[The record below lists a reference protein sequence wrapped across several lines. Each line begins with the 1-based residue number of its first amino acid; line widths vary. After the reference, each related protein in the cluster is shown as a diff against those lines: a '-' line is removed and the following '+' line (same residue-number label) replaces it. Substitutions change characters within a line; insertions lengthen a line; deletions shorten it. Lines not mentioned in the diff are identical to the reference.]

1 MIGKLIVFIQQIR
14 HAKRG
19 LIHFG
24 IYLTLAVA
32 LVACVS
38 PASPSEAIPSELPP
52 PQTEILVEL
61 ATPSETLPPPP
72 TTTLTPA
79 TETPTKTAIPLIEIK
94 PLIGPEGLMLFDSW
108 APDSLWIAYWLAEAE
123 ENLASLVFVNVVS
136 GETCQPEEVKAQSL
150 GSDLL
155 LWQEDGSVIVLPGG
169 FPQGALKGVPCGA
182 FVPVEDVT
190 LPDPKTRTSL
200 SPDGRYLAE
209 EINLEQ
215 IEGTFQMELQIIEP
229 ATGGALLSMRYLGSP
244 HLVSGGPRWLN
255 NDTYVIG
262 RTVDQGTIYYSVV
275 EDRVGQLY
283 PDLLRLETE
292 KDFAFFTQTDPETGA
307 FHILLL
313 SDAPPLLYHSEYE
326 ELEELPFANVGN
338 FAGASSRSSFFSPD
352 GKWLLLS
359 QVPGGHYWL
368 RPVDPPGSPPTELAY
383 YGQAGSLSRNGQS
396 MAFFHGKRISIVS
409 FPGGELL
416 SQWHTS
422 IYDIQTIWWSPD
434 GKRLI
439 AVGHQ
444 SATNQSAF
452 FVIEP

>member
-1 MIGKLIVFIQQIR
+1 MIALSQKIHYPKRGFIQ
-14 HAKRG
+14 
-19 LIHFG
+19 FG
-24 IYLTLAVA
+24 IYLTLTLA
-32 LVACVS
+32 LVACLS
-38 PASPSEAIPSELPP
+38 PASSPGAIPSESPP
-52 PQTEILVEL
+52 PETEILMES

-72 TTTLTPA
+72 TTTQTPV
-79 TETPTKTAIPLIEIK
+79 TETPTITPIPLTEIK
-94 PLIGPEGLMLFDSW
+94 PLIGPEELMRFDSW
-108 APDSLWIAYWLAEAE
+108 APDSLWIAYWLSEDDE
-123 ENLASLVFVNVVS
+123 HPASLVFENVVS
-136 GETCQPEEVKAQSL
+136 GETCQPEEVQAQSL
-150 GSDLL
+150 GSGLL

-169 FPQGALKGVPCGA
+169 FPQGALKGFPCGA

-190 LPDPKTRTSL
+190 LPDPRTRTSL

-215 IEGTFQMELQIIEP
+215 VEGTFYMELQITEP
-229 ATGGALLSMRYLGSP
+229 ATGGTLLSMPYLGSP

-262 RTVDQGTIYYSVV
+262 RTVDQGTLYYSVV

-283 PDLLRLETE
+283 PDLLGLETE
-292 KDFAFFTQTDPETGA
+292 KDFAFFTQTDPEIGA

-313 SDAPPLLYHSEYE
+313 SDAPPLLYHSESDQ
-326 ELEELPFANVGN
+326 LEELPFANVGN
-338 FAGASSRSSFFSPD
+338 FAGASSQSSFFSPD

-359 QVPGGHYWL
+359 QVAGGHYWL

-383 YGQAGSLSRNGQS
+383 YGQAGSLSRNGQR
-396 MAFFHGKRISIVS
+396 MAFIHGKTMSIVS

-422 IYDIQTIWWSPD
+422 GYDIQTIWWSPD

-444 SATNQSAF
+444 SATNQTAL